1 MSRNTR
7 LLNSVFLPAARRYGN
22 ALQAFS
28 VPQKRRK
35 KVGNARACGVYF
47 SWFAASAGGI
57 AVSCIA
63 LRYVM
68 METTHNC
75 VWSALR
81 CVAESFTY
89 WRKPRVRRHNQEQ
102 RHTNLRL
109 GDIIN
114 LVQFNTVISFTR
126 HSRDALALFWNCRE
140 GYISCWSSEPY
151 ILMMLMMMMRQSL
164 YHWSVALCP
173 SNWRCLD
180 VGEVNEPC
188 TNVLCA
194 ALMFHQPSSG

>member
-1 MSRNTR
+1 MATHCKRFPFHKNVAKKSVTQELAACIFPD
-7 LLNSVFLPAARRYGN
+7 LLQMPAE
-22 ALQAFS
+22 
-28 VPQKRRK
+28 
-35 KVGNARACGVYF
+35 
-47 SWFAASAGGI
+47 
-57 AVSCIA
+57 
-63 LRYVM
+63 LR
-68 METTHNC
+68 C
-75 VWSALR
+75 RALR
-81 CVAESFTY
+81 CVTWW
-89 WRKPRVRRHNQEQ
+89 WRRRITASGLRCVVLRNPLRRLLTETTRYRRHNQEQ

-164 YHWSVALCP
+164 YHWSVAWCP